1 MCLAEGH
8 NAVTP
13 VRLEPAAS
21 RSHVKHSNT
30 EPLRSRG
37 IDDEELVFTNFTS
50 QAFVFAYGN
59 KKKVFMNIIMLDD
72 AIGTKVSRK
81 GGKDQ
86 KWIQS
91 STTPDP
97 GYHMGKF

>member
-1 MCLAEGH
+1 
-8 NAVTP
+8 
-13 VRLEPAAS
+13 
-21 RSHVKHSNT
+21 
-30 EPLRSRG
+30 
-37 IDDEELVFTNFTS
+37 
-50 QAFVFAYGN
+50 
-59 KKKVFMNIIMLDD
+59 MNIIMLDN

-81 GGKDQ
+81 GSKDQ

>member
-13 VRLEPAAS
+13 VRLEPAVS
-21 RSHVKHSNT
+21 RSQVKYSNT

-37 IDDEELVFTNFTS
+37 IDGVKLVLQILHHKLLS
-50 QAFVFAYGN
+50 LLMEI
-59 KKKVFMNIIMLDD
+59 KKVFMNIIMLDN

-81 GGKDQ
+81 GSKDQ